1 MILKRDL
8 SLVILINCV
17 LIEACSLVT
26 PQHLVSNICFDVV
39 ELQPTFVIEILNNS
53 LRKQC
58 KNVNVE
64 IYFTK
69 LG

>member
-1 MILKRDL
+1 MILKGDL

-17 LIEACSLVT
+17 LIEACSLGT
-26 PQHLVSNICFDVV
+26 PQHLASKIYFDVV
-39 ELQPTFVIEILNNS
+39 ELQPTFMIEIFNNS

-58 KNVNVE
+58 KGVNVE
-64 IYFTK
+64 IYLTK